1 MRAFLVSPFL
11 PQKIRTSPRVT
22 SIPPYLLADARARA
36 ASAAA
41 RLAPSPTT
49 SPNPASPTRPT
60 PLPIPPSPTSGTK
73 PKTTKARTHDAAPT
87 AAQPKAGKGG
97 GNHSGPADPT
107 EVDLEGLADVV
118 AAGCGDASA
127 AAAIRPA
134 LPAILGALVKGAQ
147 VPGSTGAADR
157 AMLLRLV
164 KHASSTAG
172 EQKAAARSLH
182 VHLGGR
188 ISDAMA
194 RRAGAVARV
203 VEGRAVE
210 VPSVGHATVAARV
223 TGGSKP

>member
-1 MRAFLVSPFL
+1 
-11 PQKIRTSPRVT
+11 VT

-41 RLAPSPTT
+41 RVAPSTTT
-49 SPNPASPTRPT
+49 SSSPTNPTKPT
-60 PLPIPPSPTSGTK
+60 PLPIPPSPTNPTK
-73 PKTTKARTHDAAPT
+73 PKTTKARTPDASPT
-87 AAQPKAGKGG
+87 AGTTKAGKGG
-97 GNHSGPADPT
+97 GNRSGPADPDQ
-107 EVDLEGLADVV
+107 VDLEGLADVV

-134 LPAILGALVKGAQ
+134 LPGILGALVKGAQ

-172 EQKAAARSLH
+172 EQKQAARSLH

-210 VPSVGHATVAARV
+210 LPSSGHATVAARV
-223 TGGSKP
+223 GSGSKP